1 MLKLSR
7 NMKRY
12 GLSLAVGL
20 LVSSS
25 VSAETILQAY
35 EDGYK
40 HDPTF
45 LNARAT
51 AMSNKQ
57 AMLSAYSA
65 FFPQLSVSTN
75 TWNSQTEKF
84 SDKLDYV
91 LSAQQVIFNW
101 SSIRQLSQ
109 ASAQVRQAVE
119 SLSSAEQ
126 NLMVRSS
133 ESYLDVVQQKQ
144 LLAVTRQQLLSMN
157 NQLKAVH
164 ERFKVGHATIT
175 DIERVRATYDLYRS
189 QLMTGTIRLNDAKQN
204 LAKITGRVYKRMS
217 SLVVDFKLIKPQP
230 NNIYSWIDKTK
241 VNNLSIKAAEEGVVA
256 AKANIGVNFGKFFPS
271 LYVTGKYYQNAE
283 NNPYD
288 APGEKEHEY
297 YSLDLSYNAFQGGM
311 AIADYR
317 RAKASY
323 KSALAQRDAA
333 YQSAVALVNSSY
345 IGILDGVAQLKAE
358 RLAVKSNKSALKHTE
373 EGYIAGTQT
382 VLDVLDQQTKL
393 FEAERTYIAGRVA
406 YLKNILRID
415 YAAGTLT
422 PKNVAALQGWLTKS

>member
-1 MLKLSR
+1 MIKISG
-7 NMKRY
+7 NFSRY

-20 LVSSS
+20 LLSSS
-25 VSAETILQAY
+25 VSAETIMQAY

-45 LNARAT
+45 LSARAT

-65 FFPQLSVSTN
+65 FFPQFSVSTN
-75 TWNSQTEKF
+75 TWNSRKGEF

-119 SLSSAEQ
+119 SLSAAEQ

-157 NQLKAVH
+157 KQLKAVR
-164 ERFKVGHATIT
+164 ERYKVGHATIT

-204 LAKITGRVYKRMS
+204 LAKITGRVYKRMP
-217 SLVVDFKLIKPQP
+217 SLLVNFKLIKPKP
-230 NNIYSWIDKTK
+230 DNIYSWIDKTK
-241 VNNLSIKAAEEGVVA
+241 VNNLSIKAAEEGVLA
-256 AKANIGVNFGKFFPS
+256 AKANIGVNFGKFFPA
-271 LYVTGKYYQNAE
+271 LYASGKYYSNASA
-283 NNPYD
+283 NTYD
-288 APGEKEHEY
+288 VGKHDY

-317 RAKASY
+317 RAKAAY
-323 KSALAQRDAA
+323 KSALAQRDSA

-358 RLAVKSNKSALKHTE
+358 RLAVKSNRNALKHTE

-422 PKNVAALQGWLTKS
+422 PKNVAALQAWLTKS